1 MAEKVKTELHPTIE
15 ELPIVYKYGE
25 PMAVVVDIKLFRV
38 LLDRLEEL
46 EDRDLFSDPEIIAGL
61 QAGQYDYLAGRMTSL
76 EDIVKELGLNGRGM
90 QVSHRPVS
98 WGLLD

>member
-15 ELPIVYKYGE
+15 ELPTIYKYGE
-25 PMAVVVDIKLFRV
+25 PMAVVVDIKLFQI

-61 QAGQYDYLAGRMTSL
+61 QAGQDDYLAGRMTSL
-76 EDIVKELGLNGRGM
+76 EAVIKDLGLEDE
-90 QVSHRPVS
+90 
-98 WGLLD
+98 L

>member
-1 MAEKVKTELHPTIE
+1 MAEKVKTKLHPTIE

-61 QAGQYDYLAGRMTSL
+61 QAGQDDYLAGRMTPGPSERHPYL
-76 EDIVKELGLNGRGM
+76 AQAHLAR
-90 QVSHRPVS
+90 
-98 WGLLD
+98 